1 VTSPSGT
8 TAQPGTAGSATAE
21 PPVLAYG
28 AVLRPVRQ
36 GNAFEETV
44 ERLLQ
49 VIKLGVAP
57 LGARLPAERDLSL
70 RLGVSRAT
78 LRDAIAALQR
88 AGYVE
93 SRRGRYG
100 GTFVRTVPVSPP
112 APERSAAQLAAVL
125 DDVLAMRRA
134 VEMGAAELA
143 ASRDLQRGE
152 VEHLRQI
159 VADCA
164 DAAPEEYRRADSRL
178 HLAIAELSG
187 SPSLT
192 AAVADVRV
200 RVNDLLDRIPLLATN
215 IKHSNAQHRRIV
227 AAVLDGLPEEAR
239 QATAEHLDGS
249 AALLRGFLG

>member
-1 VTSPSGT
+1 MSIAGRGYAVEQNVTI
-8 TAQPGTAGSATAE
+8 AAAD
-21 PPVLAYG
+21 PPALAYD

-49 VIKLGVAP
+49 VIKLGVA
-57 LGARLPAERDLSL
+57 LVGERLPAERDLSL

-78 LRDAIAALQR
+78 LREAIADLQR
-88 AGYVE
+88 TGYLE

-100 GTFVRTVPVSPP
+100 GTFVLAIPGSPP
-112 APERSAAQLAAVL
+112 APSRPVHQLVAEL
-125 DDVLAMRRA
+125 DDALAIRRA
-134 VEMGAAELA
+134 VEIGAAELA
-143 ASRDLQRGE
+143 ASRRLETGE
-152 VEHLRQI
+152 IEHVRQ
-159 VADCA
+159 ALASCCSGQ
-164 DAAPEEYRRADSRL
+164 PQEYRRVDSRL

-200 RVNDLLDRIPLLATN
+200 RVNALLDQIPLLVMN
-215 IKHSNAQHRRIV
+215 IRHSNEQHQRIV
-227 AAVLDGLPEEAR
+227 AAVLDGRPAQAR
-239 QATAEHLDGS
+239 SAMDEHLAGS

>member
-1 VTSPSGT
+1 MSEATR
-8 TAQPGTAGSATAE
+8 AGSSE
-21 PPVLAYG
+21 PPALAYD

-57 LGARLPAERDLSL
+57 LGGRLPAERDLSL

-78 LRDAIAALQR
+78 LREAIAALQR

-100 GTFVRTVPVSPP
+100 GTFVRAIPTSRPVPSRTAV
-112 APERSAAQLAAVL
+112 QLAAVL
-125 DDVLAMRRA
+125 DDALAMRRV
-134 VEMGAAELA
+134 VEVGAAELA
-143 ASRDLQRGE
+143 AARRLESGE
-152 VEHLRQI
+152 VEHLEQALDHCCHAQPR
-159 VADCA
+159 
-164 DAAPEEYRRADSRL
+164 EYRRIDSRL

-200 RVNDLLDRIPLLATN
+200 RVNELLDRIPLLDTN
-215 IKHSNAQHRRIV
+215 IRHSDAQHQRIV
-227 AAVLDGLPEEAR
+227 AAVLDDDPEQAR
-239 QATAEHLDGS
+239 AVMDEHLAGS

>member
-1 VTSPSGT
+1 MAGHSSTRPAPPAAATSG
-8 TAQPGTAGSATAE
+8 
-21 PPVLAYG
+21 LAYD

-49 VIKLGVAP
+49 AIRLGVAP
-57 LGARLPAERDLSL
+57 VGERLPPERDLAT

-78 LRDAIAALQR
+78 VREALAALQR
-88 AGYVE
+88 AGFVE

-100 GTFVRTVPVSPP
+100 GTFVRALP
-112 APERSAAQLAAVL
+112 APPQPGAALPSDPAAGRLHEQL
-125 DDVLAMRRA
+125 DDVLAMRHV
-134 VEMGAAELA
+134 VEVGAAELA
-143 ASRDLQRGE
+143 ATRPLEPPE
-152 VEHLRQI
+152 VEHLLQVLGECHRCEP
-159 VADCA
+159 D
-164 DAAPEEYRRADSRL
+164 DYRRADSRL

-200 RVNDLLDRIPLLATN
+200 RLNEMLDAIPLLEKN
-215 IKHSNAQHRRIV
+215 IRHSDAQHERIV
-227 AAVLDGLPEEAR
+227 AAVLADRPERAR
-239 QATAEHLDGS
+239 TAMAEHLDGS

>member
-1 VTSPSGT
+1 MKEDTVVDAPQRP
-8 TAQPGTAGSATAE
+8 A
-21 PPVLAYG
+21 LAYD

-44 ERLLQ
+44 ERLLR
-49 VIKLGVAP
+49 VIKLGMAP
-57 LGARLPAERDLSL
+57 VGGRLPAERDLSL

-78 LRDAIAALQR
+78 LRDAIAELHR

-100 GTFVRTVPVSPP
+100 GTFVRAVPAATP
-112 APERSAAQLAAVL
+112 APARSAAERAAVL
-125 DDVLAMRRA
+125 DDVLVLRRV
-134 VEMGAAELA
+134 VEVGAAELA
-143 ASRDLQRGE
+143 AGRRPRDGDAD
-152 VEHLRQI
+152 HL
-159 VADCA
+159 
-164 DAAPEEYRRADSRL
+164 DAVLGACCSAEPPEYRRADSRL

-200 RVNDLLDRIPLLATN
+200 RLNELLDEIPLLATN
-215 IKHSNAQHRRIV
+215 IRHSDLQHQHIVTAVRNGDASRARI
-227 AAVLDGLPEEAR
+227 AM
-239 QATAEHLDGS
+239 AEHLDGS

>member
-1 VTSPSGT
+1 LDHTAVGTSER
-8 TAQPGTAGSATAE
+8 SA
-21 PPVLAYG
+21 LAYD

-49 VIKLGVAP
+49 VIKLGMAP
-57 LGARLPAERDLSL
+57 VGGRLPAERDLSL
-70 RLGVSRAT
+70 RLGISRAT
-78 LRDAIAALQR
+78 LRDAIADLQR

-100 GTFVRTVPVSPP
+100 GTFVRAIPMARP
-112 APERSAAQLAAVL
+112 APTRTFAERTAEL
-125 DDVLAMRRA
+125 DDALAMRRV
-134 VEMGAAELA
+134 VEVGAAELA
-143 ASRDLQRGE
+143 AGRLLEPAE
-152 VEHLRQI
+152 VAHLEQ
-159 VADCA
+159 ALESCCGA
-164 DAAPEEYRRADSRL
+164 EPHAYRRLDSRL

-200 RVNDLLDRIPLLATN
+200 RVNELLVEIPLLATN
-215 IKHSNAQHRRIV
+215 IRHSDLQHRSIV
-227 AAVLDGLPEEAR
+227 AAVLARDPERAR
-239 QATAEHLDGS
+239 TAMAEHLDGS

>member
-1 VTSPSGT
+1 VGVPVKDNAAVGT
-8 TAQPGTAGSATAE
+8 QERSA
-21 PPVLAYG
+21 LAYD

-49 VIKLGVAP
+49 VIKLGMAP
-57 LGARLPAERDLSL
+57 VGGRLPAERDLSA

-93 SRRGRYG
+93 SQRGRYG
-100 GTFVRTVPVSPP
+100 GTFVRAIPMALP
-112 APERSAAQLAAVL
+112 APTRSVAERTAEL
-125 DDVLAMRRA
+125 DDALTMRRV
-134 VEMGAAELA
+134 VEVGAAELA
-143 ASRDLQRGE
+143 AGRLLGQAE
-152 VEHLRQI
+152 VVHLGR
-159 VADCA
+159 ALESCY
-164 DAAPEEYRRADSRL
+164 AAVPQEYRRVDSRL

-187 SPSLT
+187 SASLT

-200 RVNDLLDRIPLLATN
+200 RVNALLDEIPLLATN
-215 IKHSNAQHRRIV
+215 IRHSDEQHQRIV
-227 AAVLDGLPEEAR
+227 AAVLAGNPERAR
-239 QATAEHLDGS
+239 NAMAEHLDGS

>member
-1 VTSPSGT
+1 VEDDTSVRT
-8 TAQPGTAGSATAE
+8 RERSA
-21 PPVLAYG
+21 LAYD

-49 VIKLGVAP
+49 VIKLGMAP
-57 LGARLPAERDLSL
+57 VGGRLPAERDLSL

-100 GTFVRTVPVSPP
+100 GTFVRAIPMARP
-112 APERSAAQLAAVL
+112 APTRSLSERSAEL
-125 DDVLAMRRA
+125 DDALAMRRV
-134 VEMGAAELA
+134 VEVGAAELA
-143 ASRDLQRGE
+143 AGRELEPTEVAHLEQALAACRG
-152 VEHLRQI
+152 
-159 VADCA
+159 AD
-164 DAAPEEYRRADSRL
+164 PHEYRRVDSRL

-187 SPSLT
+187 SASLT

-200 RVNDLLDRIPLLATN
+200 RLNELLEAIPLLATN
-215 IKHSNAQHRRIV
+215 IRHSDTQHQSIV
-227 AAVLDGLPEEAR
+227 AAVLAGSPEQAR
-239 QATAEHLDGS
+239 TEMAEHLDGS

>member
-1 VTSPSGT
+1 MVAVEAD
-8 TAQPGTAGSATAE
+8 TATDTATRTPA
-21 PPVLAYG
+21 LAYD

-49 VIKLGVAP
+49 LIKLGVAP
-57 LGARLPAERDLSL
+57 LGGRLPAERDLSL

-78 LRDAIAALQR
+78 LREAITALQR

-100 GTFVRTVPVSPP
+100 GTFVRSIPGSRP
-112 APERSAAQLAAVL
+112 APSRTIVELAAVM
-125 DDVLAMRRA
+125 DDALVMRRV
-134 VEMGAAELA
+134 VEVGAAEMA
-143 ASRDLQRGE
+143 AARRLQAGE
-152 VEHLRQI
+152 VRHLEQ
-159 VADCA
+159 ALESSCA
-164 DAAPEEYRRADSRL
+164 AQPDEYRRLDSRL

-192 AAVADVRV
+192 GAVADVRV
-200 RVNDLLDRIPLLATN
+200 RVNELLDRIPLLDTN
-215 IKHSNAQHRRIV
+215 IKHSDAQHRQVV
-227 AAVLDGLPEEAR
+227 AAVLAGKPEQAR
-239 QATAEHLDGS
+239 AAMDEHLAGS